1 MVRGTS
7 FTPSSCTRL
16 ALSVMNPP
24 DELVRLEIP
33 ALPAFVGVAR
43 TVVAAIATSIPGIDD
58 DRLEDLRIAV
68 SEACTNAVEAHQ
80 AVGREQRV
88 VLRCLIEAE
97 SLQVR
102 VEDSGN
108 GFDPTTVPRPP
119 VGDPSQLNSERGW
132 GLQLIR
138 ALVDDVTFIP
148 TNEGTAVH
156 LSMELR

>member
-1 MVRGTS
+1 MTFPG
-7 FTPSSCTRL
+7 
-16 ALSVMNPP
+16 
-24 DELVRLEIP
+24 ELVRLEIP

-80 AVGREQRV
+80 AVGRDQRV
-88 VLRCLIEAE
+88 VLRCLVEPE
-97 SLQVR
+97 VLQVS

-108 GFDPTTVPRPP
+108 GFDPAAVPTRPL
-119 VGDPSQLNSERGW
+119 VGDVGQLNSERGW

-138 ALVDDVTFIP
+138 ALVDDVTFEP
-148 TNEGTAVH
+148 TDEGTAVH
-156 LSMELR
+156 LSMKLR

>member
-1 MVRGTS
+1 
-7 FTPSSCTRL
+7 
-16 ALSVMNPP
+16 MNPQ

-43 TVVAAIATSIPGIDD
+43 TVVAAIATSVPGIDD

-80 AVGREQRV
+80 AVGRDQRI
-88 VLRCLIEAE
+88 VLRCLIESEA
-97 SLQVR
+97 LQIR

-108 GFDPTTVPRPP
+108 GFDPTAVPLPP

-138 ALVDDVTFIP
+138 ALVDDVTFMP

-156 LSMELR
+156 LRMELR

>member
-1 MVRGTS
+1 
-7 FTPSSCTRL
+7 
-16 ALSVMNPP
+16 MNLPG
-24 DELVRLEIP
+24 ELVRLEIP

-80 AVGREQRV
+80 AVGRDQRV
-88 VLRCLIEAE
+88 VLRCLLEQE
-97 SLQVR
+97 VLQVS

-108 GFDPTTVPRPP
+108 GFDPAAVPPRPL
-119 VGDPSQLNSERGW
+119 VGDLGQLNSERGW

-138 ALVDDVTFIP
+138 ALVDDVTFEP

-156 LSMELR
+156 LSMKLR